1 MLSKQFKSY
10 FQMSVIGT
18 NIEKIQ
24 NLIYFRLS
32 RARRVVE
39 NAFGIMASRFRVLRQ
54 PILQNY
60 ENAIQTVKACTVLHN
75 YCVKFCNQEDAYLN
89 NQSLKREIEGG
100 TVTPGNWEHDTPLN
114 NLRPLGQLAGN
125 RFGTHEARLQRDLMA
140 EKFVTYNLAPWQ
152 FKQAY
157 IV

>member
-60 ENAIQTVKACTVLHN
+60 ENAIQTVKANVQWMAL
-75 YCVKFCNQEDAYLN
+75 Q
-89 NQSLKREIEGG
+89 LKN
-100 TVTPGNWEHDTPLN
+100 VSSW
-114 NLRPLGQLAGN
+114 
-125 RFGTHEARLQRDLMA
+125 
-140 EKFVTYNLAPWQ
+140 
-152 FKQAY
+152 FKNEMKTNSK
-157 IV
+157 